1 MSIKLEDYAELL
13 EDLSPHSREALEA
26 NWHEAAKVFS
36 PRGLDNYLKGVSA
49 IRGLGRGDTL
59 VETWIEQA
67 PLVAKEVGE
76 DVVADLATAS
86 LMLASKTSG
95 AVIELLLASAPTAAN
110 RLGDAELFLKYLQFI
125 NTLIAQAPRG
135 VRPMLD
141 KLEVLFQHL
150 TLGGLRR
157 WALWGA
163 HAHRTNYEE
172 QIRYCGLESK
182 ESLAMLQKERKGT
195 LLVDVQRRI
204 NMYLRALWARD
215 FFMRPTSGDFEAREG
230 YRPYIEDYLLHLPD
244 AYDDFILPS
253 PASGGG
259 VGGGSAPSPGPAGH
273 PLPEGEGRVSG
284 LELYRAAAA
293 HCAAHMVETKQ
304 PISAEALNP
313 LQMAVIS
320 VIEDARVEALAIRRF
335 PGLKQ
340 LWSHLHIAT
349 PEMNASV
356 GDFLNRLA
364 RALLDDSYADSDPW
378 IAEGR
383 ALFAQAQDKLENNHT
398 SWEIGV
404 QLAHSMAAKKI
415 AFNPRTDI
423 LSAPYRDDNRYFWEF
438 EEFDFDKAAGAGY
451 ESVKQVRKNVSVMEM
466 INEIDVE
473 TAGDDAEEIW
483 VLSTELFPYENIG
496 DESNGK
502 SFNEMEGK
510 EPMSDPFHYSEWDY
524 QIQLERPAWA
534 TVLEKRAK
542 AGDLEVIDEITSQYK
557 REIHRMKFLLD
568 AMQPQGVQ
576 RIRKLEDGDEIDINA
591 AISGFTDIRLG
602 SQPDPRIMMRSV
614 RKTRD
619 FSILVLLDLSESTN
633 EKVQGQDYSVLDLT
647 RQACVL
653 LSDAISKV
661 GDPFAIHGFCSDGR
675 HNVEYYRYKDFDQHW
690 DDAPKGKL
698 AGMTGQLSTRMGAAI
713 RHAGHHL
720 KLQRSAKKLLIVIT
734 DGEPADVDVRD
745 PQYLRYDTKKAVE
758 EVARN
763 GVITYCMSLDPRAD
777 NYVSRIFGPKN
788 YMVVDHVETLPQ
800 NLPLLYAGLT
810 R

>member
-13 EDLSPHSREALEA
+13 EDLAPHSQQALRA
-26 NWHEAAKVFS
+26 NWHEATKVFS
-36 PRGLDNYLKGVSA
+36 PRGLDNYLKGAAA
-49 IRGLGRGDTL
+49 IRGLGRGDSL
-59 VETWIEQA
+59 VEAWIEQA
-67 PLVAKEVGE
+67 PRVAKEVGE

-95 AVIELLLASAPTAAN
+95 AVIELLLSTAPIAAG

-141 KLEVLFQHL
+141 KLELLFQHL

-172 QIRYCGLESK
+172 QIKYFGLESK

-244 AYDDFILPS
+244 AFDDFAI
-253 PASGGG
+253 
-259 VGGGSAPSPGPAGH
+259 
-273 PLPEGEGRVSG
+273 EGQEPVSG
-284 LELYRAAAA
+284 LELYRATAA
-293 HCAAHMVETKQ
+293 HCAAHIVETRQ

-340 LWSHLHIAT
+340 LWCKLHTAT
-349 PEMNASV
+349 PEMSASV
-356 GDFLNRLA
+356 GDYLNRLA
-364 RALLDDSYADSDPW
+364 RALLDDTYQDGDPW

-383 ALFAQAQDKLENNHT
+383 ALFASATKEDNKLDNNHT

-404 QLAHSMAAKKI
+404 QLAHSLTQKKI
-415 AFNPRTDI
+415 PFNARTDV
-423 LSAPYRDDNRYFWEF
+423 LTAPYRDDNRYFWEF
-438 EEFDFDKAAGAGY
+438 EEFDFGKAVGAGY
-451 ESVKQVRKNVSVMEM
+451 ESVKQVRKYVSVMEM
-466 INEIDVE
+466 ANEIDVE

-483 VLSTELFPYENIG
+483 VLGTELFPYENIG

-502 SFNEMEGK
+502 SFNELEGR
-510 EPMSDPFHYSEWDY
+510 EPVSEPFHYSEWDY

-534 TVLEKRAK
+534 TVQEKRAK
-542 AGDLEVIDEITSQYK
+542 LGDLEIIDEITAKYK

-591 AISGFTDIRLG
+591 AIQSFIDIRLG
-602 SQPDPRIMMRSV
+602 NQPDPRIMMRSV

-633 EKVQGQDYSVLDLT
+633 ETVQDQEYSVLDLT

-653 LSDAISKV
+653 LADAINKV

-675 HNVEYYRYKDFDQHW
+675 HDVEYTRFKDFDQHW
-690 DDAPKGKL
+690 DETPKAKL

-734 DGEPADVDVRD
+734 DGEPADIDVRD

-758 EVARN
+758 EVARD
-763 GVITYCMSLDPRAD
+763 GVTTYCMSLDPRAD
-777 NYVSRIFGPKN
+777 NYVSRIFGQKH
-788 YMVVDHVETLPQ
+788 YMVVDHVQRLPEK
-800 NLPLLYAGLT
+800 LPLLYAGLT

>member
-13 EDLSPHSREALEA
+13 EDLSPHTRDALDA
-26 NWHEAAKVFS
+26 AWHEATKVFS

-49 IRGLGRGDTL
+49 IRGLGRGDSL

-67 PLVAKEVGE
+67 PQVAKEVGE

-95 AVIELLLASAPTAAN
+95 AVIELLLATAPIAAN

-141 KLEVLFQHL
+141 KLEVLFQQL

-172 QIRYCGLESK
+172 QIRYFSLESK

-244 AYDDFILPS
+244 AFDDLVIE
-253 PASGGG
+253 GQ
-259 VGGGSAPSPGPAGH
+259 AP
-273 PLPEGEGRVSG
+273 VSG
-284 LELYRAAAA
+284 LELYRATAA
-293 HCAAHMVETKQ
+293 HCAAHIVETKQ

-320 VIEDARVEALAIRRF
+320 VIEDARVETLSIRRF

-340 LWSHLHIAT
+340 MWSRLHSAT
-349 PEMNASV
+349 PEMNATA
-356 GDFLNRLA
+356 GDFFNRLA
-364 RALLDDSYADSDPW
+364 RALLDERYQDSDAW
-378 IAEGR
+378 INEGR
-383 ALFAQAQDKLENNHT
+383 ALFAAAQDRLDSNQT

-404 QLAHSMAAKKI
+404 QLAHSLTQKKI
-415 AFNPRTDI
+415 PFSARTDL

-438 EEFDFDKAAGAGY
+438 EEFDFNKAAGAGY
-451 ESVKQVRKNVSVMEM
+451 DSVKQVRKYVSVMEM
-466 INEIDVE
+466 ANEIDVE

-483 VLSTELFPYENIG
+483 VLATELYPYE
-496 DESNGK
+496 DMGK
-502 SFNEMEGK
+502 SYNEMEGR
-510 EPMSDPFHYSEWDY
+510 EPVSEPFHYSEWDY

-534 TVLEKRAK
+534 TVQEKRAK
-542 AGDLEVIDEITSQYK
+542 SGDLQVIDDITAKYK

-591 AISGFTDIRLG
+591 AIASFIDIRLG
-602 SQPDPRIMMRSV
+602 NQPDPRIMMRSI

-633 EKVQGQDYSVLDLT
+633 ETVQDQEYSVLDLT

-653 LSDAISKV
+653 LADAISKV

-675 HNVEYYRYKDFDQHW
+675 HDVEYTRFKDFDQHW
-690 DDAPKGKL
+690 DETPKAKL

-734 DGEPADVDVRD
+734 DGEPADIDVRD

-758 EVARN
+758 EVARD
-763 GVITYCMSLDPRAD
+763 GVTTYCMSLDPRAD
-777 NYVSRIFGPKN
+777 NYVSRIFGQKN
-788 YMVVDHVETLPQ
+788 YMVVDHVQRLPEK
-800 NLPLLYAGLT
+800 LPLLYAGLT

>member
-1 MSIKLEDYAELL
+1 MSFNLADYAELL
-13 EDLSPHSREALEA
+13 EDLSPHSQEALRA
-26 NWHEAAKVFS
+26 NWHEATKVFS
-36 PRGLDNYLKGVSA
+36 PRGLDNYLKGAAA
-49 IRGLGRGDTL
+49 IRGLGKGDSL
-59 VETWIEQA
+59 VETWIEEA
-67 PLVAKEVGE
+67 PMVAKEVGE
-76 DVVADLATAS
+76 DVVGDLATAS
-86 LMLASKTSG
+86 LELASRTSG
-95 AVIELLLASAPTAAN
+95 TVIELLLATSAVAAN
-110 RLGDAELFLKYLQFI
+110 RLGDAELFIKYLQFI

-172 QIRYCGLESK
+172 QIRYFSLDSK

-215 FFMRPTSGDFEAREG
+215 FFMRPTSGDFETREG

-244 AYDDFILPS
+244 AFDDY
-253 PASGGG
+253 
-259 VGGGSAPSPGPAGH
+259 
-273 PLPEGEGRVSG
+273 EGVSG
-284 LELYRAAAA
+284 LELYRATAA
-293 HCAAHMVETKQ
+293 HCAAHVVETKQ

-313 LQMAVIS
+313 MQMAVIS
-320 VIEDARVEALAIRRF
+320 VIEDARVETLSIRRF

-340 LWSHLHIAT
+340 LWSQLHTAIPA
-349 PEMNASV
+349 MDKSM
-356 GDFLNRLA
+356 GDYLNRLA
-364 RALLDDSYADSDPW
+364 RALLDDRYQDNDPW
-378 IAEGR
+378 ITEAR
-383 ALFAQAQDKLENNHT
+383 TLFALAQDRLDSNQT

-404 QLAHSMAAKKI
+404 QLAHSFGQKRLP
-415 AFNPRTDI
+415 FNPRTDL

-438 EEFDFDKAAGAGY
+438 EEFDFAKAASAGY
-451 ESVKQVRKNVSVMEM
+451 ESVKQVRKYVNVMEM
-466 INEIDVE
+466 ANEIDVE

-483 VLSTELFPYENIG
+483 VLGTELFPYENIG
-496 DESNGK
+496 DQYPGGGK
-502 SFNEMEGK
+502 SFNELEGK
-510 EPMSDPFHYSEWDY
+510 EPVSDPFHYSEWDY

-542 AGDLEVIDEITSQYK
+542 SGDLQIIEDITARYK

-576 RIRKLEDGDEIDINA
+576 RIRRLEDGDEIDINA
-591 AISGFTDIRLG
+591 AIASFTDIRLG
-602 SQPDPRIMMRSV
+602 NQPDPRIMMRSV

-633 EKVQGQDYSVLDLT
+633 EKVQDQEYSVRELT
-647 RQACVL
+647 QQACVL
-653 LSDAISKV
+653 LADAINRV

-675 HNVEYYRYKDFDQHW
+675 HDVEYYRFKDFDQHW
-690 DDAPKGKL
+690 DEVPKAKL

-720 KLQRSAKKLLIVIT
+720 HLQRSAKKLLIVIT

-758 EVARN
+758 EVAKF
-763 GVITYCMSLDPRAD
+763 GVTTYCMSLDPRAD
-777 NYVSRIFGPKN
+777 NYVSRIFGQKN
-788 YMVVDHVETLPQ
+788 YMVVDHVQRLPEK
-800 NLPLLYAGLT
+800 LPLLYAGLT

>member
-1 MSIKLEDYAELL
+1 MSINLANYAELL
-13 EDLSPHSREALEA
+13 EDLSPHSQEVLNA
-26 NWHEAAKVFS
+26 NWHDATKVFS
-36 PRGLDNYLKGVSA
+36 PRGLDNYLKGVAA
-49 IRGLGRGDTL
+49 IRGLGRGDSL
-59 VETWIEQA
+59 VETWIERTPQ
-67 PLVAKEVGE
+67 VAKEVGE
-76 DVVADLATAS
+76 DVIADLATSS

-110 RLGDAELFLKYLQFI
+110 RLGDAELFLNYLQFI

-172 QIRYCGLESK
+172 QIRYFSLESK

-204 NMYLRALWARD
+204 NMYLRALWGRD
-215 FFMRPTSGDFEAREG
+215 FFMRPTSGDFESREG

-244 AYDDFILPS
+244 ALDDL
-253 PASGGG
+253 A
-259 VGGGSAPSPGPAGH
+259 VEDQE
-273 PLPEGEGRVSG
+273 PLSG
-284 LELYRAAAA
+284 LELYRATAA
-293 HCAAHMVETKQ
+293 HCATHVAETKE

-313 LQMAVIS
+313 MQMAVIS

-340 LWSHLHIAT
+340 LWCKLHSAT
-349 PEMNASV
+349 PDMGASV
-356 GDFLNRLA
+356 GDYLNRLA
-364 RALLDDSYADSDPW
+364 RALLDDSYQDGDAW
-378 IAEGR
+378 INEGR
-383 ALFAQAQDKLENNHT
+383 ALFAMAQDRLDNNQT

-404 QLAHSMAAKKI
+404 QLAHSLTQKKI
-415 AFNPRTDI
+415 PFNARTDV

-438 EEFDFDKAAGAGY
+438 EEFDFDKAANAGY
-451 ESVKQVRKNVSVMEM
+451 DSVKQVRKYVSVMEM
-466 INEIDVE
+466 ANEIDVE

-483 VLSTELFPYENIG
+483 VLGTELYPYE
-496 DESNGK
+496 DMGK

-510 EPMSDPFHYSEWDY
+510 EPLSDPFHYSEWDY

-534 TVLEKRAK
+534 TVQEKRAK
-542 AGDLEVIDEITSQYK
+542 SGDLQIIDEITAQYK

-591 AISGFTDIRLG
+591 AIASFTDIRLG
-602 SQPDPRIMMRSV
+602 NQPDPRIMMRSV

-633 EKVQGQDYSVLDLT
+633 EAVQDQDYSVLDLT

-653 LSDAISKV
+653 LADAINKV

-675 HNVEYYRYKDFDQHW
+675 HDVEYYRFKDFDQHW
-690 DDAPKGKL
+690 DEEPKARL

-734 DGEPADVDVRD
+734 DGEPADIDVRD

-758 EVARN
+758 EVARH
-763 GVITYCMSLDPRAD
+763 GVTTYCMSLDPRAD
-777 NYVSRIFGPKN
+777 NYVARIFGQKN
-788 YMVVDHVETLPQ
+788 YMVVDQVARLPEK
-800 NLPLLYAGLT
+800 LPLLYAGLT

>member
-13 EDLSPHSREALEA
+13 EDLSPHTRDALNA
-26 NWHEAAKVFS
+26 AWHEATKVFS

-49 IRGLGRGDTL
+49 IRGLGRGDSL

-67 PLVAKEVGE
+67 PQVAKEVGE

-95 AVIELLLASAPTAAN
+95 AVIELLLATAPTAAK
-110 RLGDAELFLKYLQFI
+110 RLGDSALFLKYLQFI

-141 KLEVLFQHL
+141 KLEVLFQQL

-172 QIRYCGLESK
+172 QINYFSLASK
-182 ESLAMLQKERKGT
+182 ESIAMLQKERKGT

-244 AYDDFILPS
+244 AFDDWTVE
-253 PASGGG
+253 GQ
-259 VGGGSAPSPGPAGH
+259 AP
-273 PLPEGEGRVSG
+273 VSG
-284 LELYRAAAA
+284 LELYRATAA
-293 HCAAHMVETKQ
+293 HCAAHIVETRQ
-304 PISAEALNP
+304 PISAESLNP
-313 LQMAVIS
+313 MQMAVIS
-320 VIEDARVEALAIRRF
+320 VIEDARVETLAIRRF

-340 LWSHLHIAT
+340 LWSKLHIAT
-349 PEMNASV
+349 PERRASV
-356 GDFLNRLA
+356 GDYLNRLA
-364 RALLDDSYADSDPW
+364 RALLDETYRDDDAW

-383 ALFAQAQDKLENNHT
+383 ALFASAQDRLDNNQT

-404 QLAHSMAAKKI
+404 QLAHSLTQKKI
-415 AFNPRTDI
+415 PFNARTD
-423 LSAPYRDDNRYFWEF
+423 LLAAPYRDDNRYFWEF

-451 ESVKQVRKNVSVMEM
+451 ESHKQVRKYVSVMEM
-466 INEIDVE
+466 ANEVEVE

-483 VLSTELFPYENIG
+483 VLATELFPYE
-496 DESNGK
+496 DMGK
-502 SFNEMEGK
+502 SYNELEGR
-510 EPMSDPFHYSEWDY
+510 EPVSEPFHYSEWDY

-534 TVLEKRAK
+534 TVQEKRAK
-542 AGDLEVIDEITSQYK
+542 LGDLAVIDDITAKYK

-591 AISGFTDIRLG
+591 AIQSFIDIRLG
-602 SQPDPRIMMRSV
+602 NQPDPRIMMRSV

-633 EKVQGQDYSVLDLT
+633 ETVQDQEYSVRELT
-647 RQACVL
+647 QQACVL
-653 LSDAISKV
+653 LADAINKV

-675 HNVEYYRYKDFDQHW
+675 HDVEYYRFKDFDQHW
-690 DDAPKGKL
+690 DEVPKAKL

-734 DGEPADVDVRD
+734 DGEPADIDVRD
-745 PQYLRYDTKKAVE
+745 PQYLRHDTKKAVE
-758 EVARN
+758 EVARD
-763 GVITYCMSLDPRAD
+763 GVTTYCMSLDPRAD
-777 NYVSRIFGPKN
+777 NYVSRIFGQKN
-788 YMVVDHVETLPQ
+788 YMVVDHVERLPEK
-800 NLPLLYAGLT
+800 LPLLYAGLT

>member
-1 MSIKLEDYAELL
+1 MSINLADYAELL
-13 EDLSPHSREALEA
+13 EDLSPHTRDALDA
-26 NWHEAAKVFS
+26 AWHEATKVFS

-49 IRGLGRGDTL
+49 IRGLGRGDSL
-59 VETWIEQA
+59 VETWIENA
-67 PLVAKEVGE
+67 PMVAKEVGE

-110 RLGDAELFLKYLQFI
+110 RLGDAELFLKYLQFV
-125 NTLIAQAPRG
+125 NTLLAQAPRG

-172 QIRYCGLESK
+172 QIKYFGLESK

-215 FFMRPTSGDFEAREG
+215 FFMRPTSGDFESREG
-230 YRPYIEDYLLHLPD
+230 YRPYIEDYLLHVPD
-244 AYDDFILPS
+244 AFDDF
-253 PASGGG
+253 A
-259 VGGGSAPSPGPAGH
+259 
-273 PLPEGEGRVSG
+273 PEGHEPVSG
-284 LELYRAAAA
+284 LELYRATAA
-293 HCAAHMVETKQ
+293 HCAAHVVETRQ

-340 LWSHLHIAT
+340 LWSKLHIAT
-349 PEMNASV
+349 PQMNASV
-356 GDFLNRLA
+356 GDYLNRLA
-364 RALLDDSYADSDPW
+364 RALLDETYADSDPW

-383 ALFAQAQDKLENNHT
+383 ALFAAAANEDNAARLDSNHT
-398 SWEIGV
+398 AWEIGV
-404 QLAHSMAAKKI
+404 QLAHSIAAKKI

-423 LSAPYRDDNRYFWEF
+423 LRAPYRDDNRYFWEF

-451 ESVKQVRKNVSVMEM
+451 ESIKQVRKYVSVMEM
-466 INEIDVE
+466 ANEIDVE

-483 VLSTELFPYENIG
+483 VLGTELFPYENIG
-496 DESNGK
+496 DESGGK
-502 SFNEMEGK
+502 SFNELEGK

-542 AGDLEVIDEITSQYK
+542 AGDLAVIDEITSKYK

-591 AISGFTDIRLG
+591 AIASFTDIRLG
-602 SQPDPRIMMRSV
+602 NQPDPRIMMRSV

-633 EKVQGQDYSVLDLT
+633 EKVQDQEYSVRELT
-647 RQACVL
+647 QQACVL
-653 LSDAISKV
+653 LADAINKV

-675 HNVEYYRYKDFDQHW
+675 HDVEYYRFKDFDQHW
-690 DDAPKGKL
+690 DEVPKAKL

-734 DGEPADVDVRD
+734 DGEPADIDVRD

-763 GVITYCMSLDPRAD
+763 GVTTYCMSLDPRAD
-777 NYVSRIFGPKN
+777 NYVSRIFGQKN
-788 YMVVDHVETLPQ
+788 FMVVDHVQRLPEK
-800 NLPLLYAGLT
+800 LPMLYAGLT

>member
-13 EDLSPHSREALEA
+13 EDLTPHTREALDGA
-26 NWHEAAKVFS
+26 WHDATKVFS

-49 IRGLGRGDTL
+49 IRGLGRGDSL
-59 VETWIEQA
+59 VETWIENA
-67 PLVAKEVGE
+67 PMVAKEVGE

-95 AVIELLLASAPTAAN
+95 AVIELLLATAPTAAN
-110 RLGDAELFLKYLQFI
+110 RLGDSELFLKYLQFV

-172 QIRYCGLESK
+172 QIKYFGLESK

-244 AYDDFILPS
+244 AFDDFTI
-253 PASGGG
+253 
-259 VGGGSAPSPGPAGH
+259 
-273 PLPEGEGRVSG
+273 EGQEPVSG
-284 LELYRAAAA
+284 LELYRATAA
-293 HCAAHMVETKQ
+293 HCAAHIVETRQ

-313 LQMAVIS
+313 MQMAVIS

-340 LWSHLHIAT
+340 LWRRLHTAT
-349 PEMNASV
+349 PEMRASV
-356 GDFLNRLA
+356 GDYLNRLA
-364 RALLDDSYADSDPW
+364 RALLDDRYEDNDPW

-383 ALFAQAQDKLENNHT
+383 ALFASAQDRLDTNHT
-398 SWEIGV
+398 SWEIGA
-404 QLAHSMAAKKI
+404 QLAHSLAQKKI
-415 AFNPRTDI
+415 PFNPRTD
-423 LSAPYRDDNRYFWEF
+423 LLRAPYRDDNRYFWEF
-438 EEFDFDKAAGAGY
+438 EEFDFDKAADAGY
-451 ESVKQVRKNVSVMEM
+451 ESHKQVRKYVSVMEM
-466 INEIDVE
+466 ANEVEVE

-483 VLSTELFPYENIG
+483 VLSTELFPYE
-496 DESNGK
+496 DMGK
-502 SFNEMEGK
+502 SYNELEGR
-510 EPMSDPFHYSEWDY
+510 EPVSEPFHYSEWDY

-534 TVLEKRAK
+534 TVQEKRAK
-542 AGDLEVIDEITSQYK
+542 SGDLQVIDAITARYK

-591 AISGFTDIRLG
+591 AIASFIDIRLG
-602 SQPDPRIMMRSV
+602 NQPDPRIMMRSV

-633 EKVQGQDYSVLDLT
+633 ETVQDQEYSVLDLT

-653 LSDAISKV
+653 LADAISKV

-675 HNVEYYRYKDFDQHW
+675 HDVEYYRFKDFDQHW
-690 DDAPKGKL
+690 DEAPKAKL

-734 DGEPADVDVRD
+734 DGEPADIDVRD

-758 EVARN
+758 EVARD
-763 GVITYCMSLDPRAD
+763 GVTTYCMSLDPRAD
-777 NYVSRIFGPKN
+777 NYVSRIFGQKN
-788 YMVVDHVETLPQ
+788 FMVVDHVERLPEK
-800 NLPLLYAGLT
+800 LPLLYAGLT

>member
-1 MSIKLEDYAELL
+1 MSIQLEDYAELL
-13 EDLSPHSREALEA
+13 ESLSEHSRTALNA
-26 NWHEAAKVFS
+26 NWHEATKVLS

-49 IRGLGRGDTL
+49 IRGLGRGDSL

-67 PLVAKEVGE
+67 PQVAKEVGE

-95 AVIELLLASAPTAAN
+95 AVIELLLATSPTAAN
-110 RLGDAELFLKYLQFI
+110 RLGDAELFRKYLQFI

-141 KLEVLFQHL
+141 KLEVLFQNL

-163 HAHRTNYEE
+163 HAHRTDYPE
-172 QIRYCGLESK
+172 QIRYFGLESK

-215 FFMRPTSGDFEAREG
+215 FFMRPTAGDYETREG
-230 YRPYIEDYLLHLPD
+230 LKPYIEDYLLHLPD
-244 AYDDFILPS
+244 AFDDF
-253 PASGGG
+253 A
-259 VGGGSAPSPGPAGH
+259 
-273 PLPEGEGRVSG
+273 PEGHEPVTG

-293 HCAAHMVETKQ
+293 HCAAHVVETRQ

-313 LQMAVIS
+313 MQMAVIS
-320 VIEDARVEALAIRRF
+320 VIEDARVETQSIRRF
-335 PGLKQ
+335 PGLKAM
-340 LWSHLHIAT
+340 WAKLHVAN
-349 PEMNASV
+349 PSMNATM
-356 GDFLNRLA
+356 GDYLNRLA
-364 RALLDDSYADSDPW
+364 RALLDETYRDDDAW
-378 IAEGR
+378 IVQGR
-383 ALFAQAQDKLENNHT
+383 ALFAQAVSDNRLADNQV
-398 SWEIGV
+398 SWDIGV
-404 QLAHSMAAKKI
+404 TLAHSFRDKNI
-415 AFNPRTDI
+415 PFNPRKDVLT
-423 LSAPYRDDNRYFWEF
+423 APYRDDNRYFWQF
-438 EEFDFDKAAGAGY
+438 EEFDFDKAAAAGY
-451 ESVKQVRKNVSVMEM
+451 ESVKQVRKYVSLMEM
-466 INEIDVE
+466 VNEVDNE
-473 TAGDDAEEIW
+473 LATDDAQEIW
-483 VLSTELFPYENIG
+483 VLPTEFILDQEGVSIN
-496 DESNGK
+496 SL
-502 SFNEMEGK
+502 EGK
-510 EPMSDPFHYSEWDY
+510 EPVSDPFHYSEWDY
-524 QIQLERPAWA
+524 QIQLERPAWT
-534 TVLEKRAK
+534 TVLEKRGK
-542 AGDLEVIDEITSQYK
+542 LGDIQLINDITSQYK

-591 AISGFTDIRLG
+591 AIASFTDIRLG
-602 SQPDPRIMMRSV
+602 NQPDPRIMMRSV

-633 EKVQGQDYSVLDLT
+633 DIVHGQEYSVLDLT
-647 RQACVL
+647 RRACVL

-675 HNVEYYRYKDFDQHW
+675 HDVEYYRFKDFDQAW
-690 DDAPKGKL
+690 DEEPKARL
-698 AGMTGQLSTRMGAAI
+698 AGMTGQLSTRMGSAI

-734 DGEPADVDVRD
+734 DGEPADIDVRD

-758 EVARN
+758 EVAKF
-763 GVITYCMSLDPRAD
+763 GVTTYCMSLDPRAD
-777 NYVSRIFGPKN
+777 NYVSRIFGQKN
-788 YMVVDHVETLPQ
+788 YMVVDHVQRLPEK
-800 NLPLLYAGLT
+800 LPLLYAGLT

>member
-13 EDLSPHSREALEA
+13 EDLSPHTRDTLNAT
-26 NWHEAAKVFS
+26 WHEATKVFS

-49 IRGLGRGDTL
+49 IRGLGRGDDL

-76 DVVADLATAS
+76 DVVADLATAA

-110 RLGDAELFLKYLQFI
+110 RLGDADLFLKYLQFL

-172 QIRYCGLESK
+172 QIRYFGLESK

-215 FFMRPTSGDFEAREG
+215 FFMRPTSGDFESREG
-230 YRPYIEDYLLHLPD
+230 YRPYIADYLLHVPD
-244 AYDDFILPS
+244 AVDDFAI
-253 PASGGG
+253 
-259 VGGGSAPSPGPAGH
+259 
-273 PLPEGEGRVSG
+273 EGQEPVSG
-284 LELYRAAAA
+284 LELYRATAA
-293 HCAAHMVETKQ
+293 HCAAHVVETKE

-313 LQMAVIS
+313 MQMAVIS
-320 VIEDARVEALAIRRF
+320 VIEDARVEALSIRRF

-340 LWSHLHIAT
+340 LWSRLHVAT
-349 PEMNASV
+349 PDMNASV
-356 GDFLNRLA
+356 GDYLNRLA
-364 RALLDDSYADSDPW
+364 RALLDETYQDNDLW
-378 IAEGR
+378 VAEGR
-383 ALFAQAQDKLENNHT
+383 VLFAAVQDRLGDNQI

-404 QLAHSMAAKKI
+404 QLAHNLTEKRI
-415 AFNPRTDI
+415 PFNPRTDI
-423 LSAPYRDDNRYFWEF
+423 LAAPYRDDNRYFWEF

-451 ESVKQVRKNVSVMEM
+451 ESIKQVRKNVSVMEM
-466 INEIDVE
+466 VNAIDVE

-496 DESNGK
+496 DESHGK

-510 EPMSDPFHYSEWDY
+510 EPVSDPFHYSELDY

-542 AGDLEVIDEITSQYK
+542 SGDLQVIDDITAKYK

-591 AISGFTDIRLG
+591 AIASFIDIRLG
-602 SQPDPRIMMRSV
+602 NQPDPRIMMRSV

-633 EKVQGQDYSVLDLT
+633 ELVQDQEYSVLDLT

-653 LSDAISKV
+653 LADAIDKV

-675 HNVEYYRYKDFDQHW
+675 HDVEYTRFKDFDQHW
-690 DDAPKGKL
+690 NEVPKAKL

-734 DGEPADVDVRD
+734 DGEPADIDVRD

-763 GVITYCMSLDPRAD
+763 GVTTYCMSLDPRAD
-777 NYVSRIFGPKN
+777 NYVSRIFGQKN
-788 YMVVDHVETLPQ
+788 YMVVDHVQRLPEK
-800 NLPLLYAGLT
+800 LPLLYAGLT